1 MWNDIYMKIVL
12 IGNGVHS
19 KRIQKILKKKK
30 LNFLIYKPKKPYYF
44 EKKKLEQ
51 LKKCKVIFIVSP
63 NKTHFSYIKKLY
75 KGRYIFCEKPPVN
88 SKKELIELKKL
99 KSQKIYYNYNSR
111 FIQIAK
117 IIKDSRKYKFGKL
130 IYANISSS
138 HGLAQKNDYKNSW
151 RSSII
156 KSPKGVYEIVSI
168 HFIDLINYLFNVS
181 KIDKPDLV
189 NSSNIGNSYDTSLVK
204 IKLKDGALVNIF
216 STYNSAYSNNYFFL
230 FQNGI
235 LEKQN
240 NIIKIKGPTK
250 NFDKKGFFK
259 PPKIIK
265 IIKINENQDYNNS
278 LQESVVYFLNHVKN
292 KKNFN
297 KKITDTSIKS
307 NSLIF

>member
-1 MWNDIYMKIVL
+1 MWNDICMIIGL

-30 LNFLIYKPKKPYYF
+30 LKFLIYKPKKPHYF
-44 EKKKLEQ
+44 EKNKLEQ

-75 KGRYIFCEKPPVN
+75 TGRYIFCEKPPVN
-88 SKKELIELKKL
+88 SKKELLELGKL
-99 KSQKIYYNYNSR
+99 KSKKIYYNYNSR

-117 IIKDSRKYKFGKL
+117 IIKNSKKYKFGKL